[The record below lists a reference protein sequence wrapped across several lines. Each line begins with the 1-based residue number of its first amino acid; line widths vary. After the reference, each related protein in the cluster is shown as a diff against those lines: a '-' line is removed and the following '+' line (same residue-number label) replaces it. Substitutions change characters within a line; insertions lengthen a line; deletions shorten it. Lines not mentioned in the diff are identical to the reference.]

1 MYDPNSKGIS
11 YGNALLILIG
21 LWFAGFIVGSVIT
34 IPIWMAMTGK
44 SLMKMP
50 TEMLLPE
57 NVNALRIIQV
67 ISTAAIFFLPAYFT
81 ALIVNRKP
89 LKLLGFNTRFN
100 AKQLLLSLVIIFCAA
115 LVAGSLAEINE
126 MIPIPKSLEVL
137 FKKLEDDYS
146 SQVEAISNMKTFGD
160 YIISIVMIALLPA
173 VFEETFFRGGMQNL
187 LTRSTKNP
195 WLSIIITSI
204 IFSIIH
210 LSYYGFLARV
220 CLGIVLGLIYYYS
233 RSIWLNIAA
242 HFFNN
247 AFAVT
252 QLYVL
257 LQKGKTVKDAMDD
270 KWPIWAGLIAA
281 VALYAL
287 FVVFKKLSA
296 QSIQAYTPPEEKAL
310 EEKWI
315 A

>member
-57 NVNALRIIQV
+57 NVNALRMIQV
-67 ISTAAIFFLPAYFT
+67 ISTGAIFFLPAYFT

-137 FKKLEDDYS
+137 FKKLENDYS

-195 WLSIIITSI
+195 WLSIIITSV

-270 KWPIWAGLIAA
+270 KWPIWAGLIAT

>member
-57 NVNALRIIQV
+57 NVNALRMIQV

-137 FKKLEDDYS
+137 FKKLENDYS

-195 WLSIIITSI
+195 WLSIIITSV

-270 KWPIWAGLIAA
+270 KWPIWAGLIAT